1 MNSLAG
7 MNGHAEHGKPEIHT
21 QILRALEIVHDPR
34 SSNTLRQDASR
45 YLEEIRS
52 DEEAPY
58 HGFGLASSKD
68 QPAIVRHYG
77 LSLLEYAVRHRWSEY
92 TTEQSKALRDW
103 VITLSENTA
112 DGDPSYITNK
122 VAEIWVE
129 IAKRSWCLDWM
140 DMDELLV
147 NLWGGPLIQKTL
159 VLNILETLSDEVFG
173 NDDVTAALRGSELN
187 RACVE
192 IFTPMKVLIE
202 HFPKREATVNARYG
216 SEGWL
221 SRLADLLEHC
231 TSDGKIDPNQQI
243 CAVKTLTTFKSII
256 SWVILRALVTTH
268 SVQRICA
275 CLAAANMPVQLVYI
289 SQRF

>member
-34 SSNTLRQDASR
+34 SSKTLRQDTSR

-147 NLWGGPLIQKTL
+147 HLWGGPLIQKTL

-192 IFTPMKVLIE
+192 IFTPMNVLIE